1 MTLILRRQDVEEHL
15 NMEVTMAAV
24 EQAFVDHGNGRT
36 QMPDRPVLDF
46 TQYHGMLGV
55 MPGYLERLGAAGV
68 KVISHHEDNHQK
80 GLPESMG
87 LIIYNDPATGM
98 PLAIMDCAYI
108 TKMRTGAATGVSVKY
123 LAKANAKVMGII
135 GTGAL
140 ASAQI
145 EAINYV
151 CNLTMVK
158 AYDINPAATAN
169 LLLQIADLGPEIQVV
184 DSPREACTGVD
195 ILVTCTTARSPFVR
209 AEWVKAGMHIVSV
222 GADMPHRRELS
233 TGVYARADKWITD
246 IPNQALVTGEVT
258 DAIAQGVISED
269 AIHATL
275 GEIVAG
281 KRSGRKDE
289 AEVTIFKST
298 GMAIQDMATAKK
310 VYELAQEKGIGL
322 EVSITP

>member
-1 MTLILRRQDVEEHL
+1 MTLILRRQDVEKLL

-55 MPGYLERLGAAGV
+55 MPGYLERMGAAGV

-184 DSPREACTGVD
+184 DSPR
-195 ILVTCTTARSPFVR
+195 
-209 AEWVKAGMHIVSV
+209 KA
-222 GADMPHRRELS
+222 
-233 TGVYARADKWITD
+233 
-246 IPNQALVTGEVT
+246 
-258 DAIAQGVISED
+258 
-269 AIHATL
+269 
-275 GEIVAG
+275 
-281 KRSGRKDE
+281 
-289 AEVTIFKST
+289 
-298 GMAIQDMATAKK
+298 
-310 VYELAQEKGIGL
+310 
-322 EVSITP
+322 

>member
-1 MTLILRRQDVEEHL
+1 MTLILRRQDVEELL
-15 NMEVTMAAV
+15 NMEMAMEAV
-24 EQAFVDHGNGRT
+24 EQAFEDHGNRRT
-36 QMPDRPVLDF
+36 QMPDRPILDF
-46 TQYHGMLGV
+46 AQYHGMLGV

-68 KVISHHEDNHQK
+68 KVISHHENNHEI

-108 TKMRTGAATGVSVKY
+108 TRMRTGAATGVSLKY
-123 LAKANAKVMGII
+123 LAKANARVMGII

-140 ASAQI
+140 ANAQI
-145 EAINYV
+145 EAVNHV
-151 CNLTMVK
+151 CHLKRVK
-158 AYDINPAATAN
+158 AYDINPDASAN
-169 LLLQIADLGPEIQVV
+169 LKLQAADLGPEIQVV
-184 DSPREACTGVD
+184 DSPLEACTDVD
-195 ILVTCTTARSPFVR
+195 ILVACTTARAPVVR
-209 AEWVKAGMHIVSV
+209 ADWVKAGMHIVSV

-233 TGVYARADKWITD
+233 PGVYARADKWITD

-258 DAIAQGVISED
+258 DAIAQGVITED
-269 AIHATL
+269 FVHATL

-281 KRSGRKDE
+281 KRSGREDE

-310 VYELAQEKGIGL
+310 VYELAKESDIGL
-322 EVSITP
+322 EVAITP